1 MTLAAPRDFGLERF
15 GDGRAARFL
24 FDLLGYGLVSGLALA
39 SDCGLLLVLVWLGA
53 NYLAASMLSFSA
65 GMVISYMLNVRFVFA
80 DRRRALRDSETVGF
94 FVVGVAGLALTQV
107 LLYVFVARLG
117 FVVALAKIPTTAIVF
132 LFNFLSRRSLVFK
145 ASRDA

>member
-1 MTLAAPRDFGLERF
+1 MTLATPRDVGLGRF
-15 GDGRAARFL
+15 GESWAAHFL
-24 FDLLGYGLVSGLALA
+24 FDLAGYGLVSMLALA

-53 NYLAASMLSFSA
+53 NYLVASMLSFSA
-65 GMVISYMLNVRFVFA
+65 GMVISYLLNVRFVFA

-107 LLYVFVARLG
+107 LLYVFVSRLG
-117 FVVALAKIPTTAIVF
+117 LVVAVAKIPTTAIVF